1 MCLAVTAVLD
11 AVGSMWCCKFW
22 SIRCA
27 SSQRHWVT
35 QHSSPRPYQAAMTKM
50 RQGERCLGGDRGLQ
64 MTNIRITASS
74 VTAYLGLSL
83 CLHAIFCLSVCL
95 FACRLF
101 ALRLCASICL
111 SICLSVSSLQS
122 NALVTLNVISF
133 LTTLSLL
140 SLRFQQSIN
149 NYIVK
154 SKQNII
160 TAVTCWD
167 SRRQY
172 FNYLIAL
179 LV

>member
-1 MCLAVTAVLD
+1 MCLAVAAVLD
-11 AVGSMWCCKFW
+11 VVGSMWCCKFW

-35 QHSSPRPYQAAMTKM
+35 QHSSLKPYQAAMTKM

-64 MTNIRITASS
+64 MTNMRMSASS

-83 CLHAIFCLSVCL
+83 SARNFLPV
-95 FACRLF
+95 RLP
-101 ALRLCASICL
+101 ICL
-111 SICLSVSSLQS
+111 STVCWVTVCLQLSVSLPVCLSVSSLQS
-122 NALVTLNVISF
+122 NVTLNVISF

-149 NYIVK
+149 NHIVK

-160 TAVTCWD
+160 TAVTCWA
-167 SRRQY
+167 SKKG
-172 FNYLIAL
+172 NILII
-179 LV
+179 